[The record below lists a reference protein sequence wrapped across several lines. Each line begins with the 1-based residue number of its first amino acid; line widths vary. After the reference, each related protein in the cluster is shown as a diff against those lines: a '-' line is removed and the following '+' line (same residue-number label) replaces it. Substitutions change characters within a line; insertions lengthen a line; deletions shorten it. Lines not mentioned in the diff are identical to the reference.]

1 MYNIVKTSI
10 SNSGFVCLGEQHSK
24 FTNFHVAHNLLFK
37 FLDNNRKTK
46 QEVRRLLL

>member
-24 FTNFHVAHNLLFK
+24 FTNFHVALRFIIY
-37 FLDNNRKTK
+37 LDNNRKTK